1 MEAQP
6 LEASPKEK
14 FDTLLGLLKDNY
26 AGVFDFEFKNVTVL
40 TLLLGWSLAS
50 NDARSFLHSHRGI
63 AYCACGAL
71 FLYVVLLL
79 VSFWKFYRRSR
90 LTYVQLSKLGYMPT
104 EYFRVRRIQPYTVV
118 SFTVLNWTL
127 ALIISAV
134 ILFA

>member
-6 LEASPKEK
+6 LEASPREK

-26 AGVFDFEFKNVTVL
+26 AAVFDFEFKNVTVL

-50 NDARSFLHSHRGI
+50 NDARNFLHSHRGI

-71 FLYVVLLL
+71 LLYVVLLL

-90 LTYVQLSKLGYMPT
+90 LTYAQLSKLGYMPT

>member
-71 FLYVVLLL
+71 LLYVVLLL
-79 VSFWKFYRRSR
+79 VSFSKFYRRSR
-90 LTYVQLSKLGYMPT
+90 LTYAQLSKLGYMPA

>member
-50 NDARSFLHSHRGI
+50 NDARSLLHSHRGI

-71 FLYVVLLL
+71 LLYVILLL

-90 LTYVQLSKLGYMPT
+90 LTYAQLSKLRYMPA